1 MATERTLSQ
10 QRVYDGRILRVRVDQ
25 VSLPNGKTTSREVI
39 EHGGACGIVA
49 FDHEGKLLMVR
60 QYRYPMQREVL
71 ELPAGKI
78 DPGETP
84 LACAARELEEETGYR
99 AEVLTNLGEIYPIA
113 AYCCEVVHL
122 FLAEGLTRTAQH
134 LDDNEFLELLHV
146 DFDEALQMVLAG
158 KLPDSKTQIGILKM
172 ALLRGQNTL

>member
-1 MATERTLSQ
+1 MATEKTLSQ
-10 QRVYDGRILRVRVDQ
+10 RRIYDGKILNVRCDEV
-25 VSLPNGKTTSREVI
+25 VLPNGSVAVREVI

-49 FDHEGKLLMVR
+49 FDEEGKLLMVR
-60 QYRYPMQREVL
+60 QYRYPMGCELL

-99 AEVLTNLGEIYPIA
+99 AASFESLGDIYPIA

-122 FLAEGLTRTAQH
+122 YLAKGLTRGAQH
-134 LDDNEFLELLHV
+134 LDADEFLDVLRV
-146 DFDEALQMVLAG
+146 DFDEALADVLAG
-158 KLPDSKTQIGILKM
+158 KLPDSKTQIGIMKA
-172 ALLRGQNTL
+172 ALLRKNSK